1 MLNSQLVVPN
11 STAWSCGDA
20 MAETIVEED
29 LPGHYLITH
38 NNAAVRAEAALDSP
52 VVGQLAA
59 GEIVH
64 VLEVLPLLEENRVRG
79 KLEHPHGWISLVNLQ
94 DGYRWAER
102 QEIAPADPWA
112 IEKAELVAE
121 LRSRDAEIQRWT
133 LMAERLRAEYQRSIE
148 NTTELAAVVEE
159 RVLMGHRI
167 SPEALRAQSGGSAAA
182 FAQSTRAQELQQMAT
197 RLGVS
202 VSPGTMSAAPA
213 APAEEVDPAY
223 QLPPGLPPGSKVVGF
238 RRKPSK
244 DGPEVPTGAIE
255 GRVLDSNAIMQP
267 SRVHTEDPAPAVG
280 VYPLARPPVSM
291 ATSSYLDRP
300 LTGKSQEKWSFDGD
314 FQGRSFAASGRHPE
328 CRRVESDASRSQAG
342 PKVPTPGES
351 AARAIVSML
360 H

>member
-1 MLNSQLVVPN
+1 MVASI
-11 STAWSCGDA
+11 
-20 MAETIVEED
+20 AETIVEED
-29 LPGHYLITH
+29 LPGHYLIVH
-38 NNAAVRAEAALDSP
+38 NNAAVRAEVALDSP
-52 VVGQLAA
+52 VVGQLAS

-102 QEIAPADPWA
+102 QETAPADPWA
-112 IEKAELVAE
+112 IEKAHLVAE
-121 LRSRDAEIQRWT
+121 LRSRDAEIKRWT
-133 LMAERLRAEYQRSIE
+133 VMAERRRYRLRAEYQRSIE
-148 NTTELAAVVEE
+148 NATELAAAVED

-167 SPEALRAQSGGSAAA
+167 PPEALRAQSAAGSAAA
-182 FAQSTRAQELQQMAT
+182 FAQSTRAQELQQLAT
-197 RLGVS
+197 RLGGS
-202 VSPGTMSAAPA
+202 VSPGTMSAPAPA

-244 DGPEVPTGAIE
+244 DGPEVPTGAVE
-255 GRVLDSNAIMQP
+255 GRVLDSNAMMQP
-267 SRVHTEDPAPAVG
+267 SQVHTEDGPAPAVG

-291 ATSSYLDRP
+291 ATNSSLDRP
-300 LTGKSQEKWSFDGD
+300 LTGKSQEKWSYDGD
-314 FQGRSFAASGRHPE
+314 FQGRSFAAASAKHSSECGR
-328 CRRVESDASRSQAG
+328 VVSDASRSQAG
-342 PKVPTPGES
+342 PKAHTPGES

>member
-1 MLNSQLVVPN
+1 MVALTEP
-11 STAWSCGDA
+11 
-20 MAETIVEED
+20 IVEED

-38 NNAAVRAEAALDSP
+38 NNAAVRAEVALDSP

-102 QEIAPADPWA
+102 QETAPADPWA
-112 IEKAELVAE
+112 IEKAQLVAE

-167 SPEALRAQSGGSAAA
+167 SPEALRAQSGAGTAA

-202 VSPGTMSAAPA
+202 VSPGTMSASAPA

-223 QLPPGLPPGSKVVGF
+223 QLPPGLPAGSKVVGF

-267 SRVHTEDPAPAVG
+267 SHVHTEDGPAPAVG

-291 ATSSYLDRP
+291 ATSSFLDRP
-300 LTGKSQEKWSFDGD
+300 LTGKSQEKWSYDGD
-314 FQGRSFAASGRHPE
+314 FQGRSFAPASGMHSE
-328 CRRVESDASRSQAG
+328 CGRVVSETSRSQAG
-342 PKVPTPGES
+342 PKAPTPGES